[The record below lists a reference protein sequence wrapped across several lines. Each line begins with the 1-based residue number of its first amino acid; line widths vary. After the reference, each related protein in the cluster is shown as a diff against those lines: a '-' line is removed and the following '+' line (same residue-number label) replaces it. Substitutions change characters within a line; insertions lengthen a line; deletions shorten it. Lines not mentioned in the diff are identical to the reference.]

1 MLESIMCVKSHF
13 YQSLSAINWT
23 ISSEYKTRQIE
34 QLSAVTQVFFV
45 LQVTSDGEVVVT
57 WEDDHVSSFSHDWL
71 REYGFTADKQQERET
86 NLSLP
91 LVLWNNATMQ
101 DKVPKFKFD
110 DVSFWETVQ

>member
-1 MLESIMCVKSHF
+1 MEDNPLQIKQL
-13 YQSLSAINWT
+13 QSLS
-23 ISSEYKTRQIE
+23 
-34 QLSAVTQVFFV
+34 VFFD
-45 LQVTSDGEVVVT
+45 LQVTSDGDIVVT

-71 REYGFTADKQQERET
+71 RDYGFTADKQLERET

-110 DVSFWETVQ
+110 DVSFCGFFSKHTGIYQGTQVSANCH

>member
-1 MLESIMCVKSHF
+1 M
-13 YQSLSAINWT
+13 
-23 ISSEYKTRQIE
+23 
-34 QLSAVTQVFFV
+34 
-45 LQVTSDGEVVVT
+45 T
-57 WEDDHVSSFSHDWL
+57 WEDDHVSSFSDDWL

-110 DVSFWETVQ
+110 DVSFCVFLRNCTIINQSFSGFTEMLFIFCKVLALLLQRSRFTGSIQIELFPSCLDFMVSF

>member
-1 MLESIMCVKSHF
+1 MFL
-13 YQSLSAINWT
+13 
-23 ISSEYKTRQIE
+23 
-34 QLSAVTQVFFV
+34 V
-45 LQVTSDGEVVVT
+45 LQITTDGDIVVT

-71 REYGFTADKQQERET
+71 REYGFTADKQQEREA

-110 DVSFWETVQ
+110 DVSFCVFFKYWTIIYPSFQVSLKCY